1 MVMEKKMADGIV
13 SLTRPRFGKR
23 SVAGQHIVRG
33 GGPLGPHRVDE
44 AEYDDRAAADL
55 MSPLTKAIYVYLV
68 KNYGIPINNKTT
80 RSQAKNSKLFSNLT
94 RPRFGKRSLHGP
106 AALLGIVQV
115 QGVQEKTGISD
126 MAGVMKIF
134 FCQIS
139 FILLLDY
146 GKIIKN

>member
-1 MVMEKKMADGIV
+1 MEKPKRGSMVMEKKMADGIV

-115 QGVQEKTGISD
+115 QI
-126 MAGVMKIF
+126 MLA
-134 FCQIS
+134 
-139 FILLLDY
+139 LLRALTLLIADNL
-146 GKIIKN
+146 KS